1 MIGDVLLYIGFLLS
15 VASVVILISK
25 ETTIVRIA
33 ENFKGIDVSTSI
45 LPWFIRGAVGSI
57 TLALGLLFYY
67 FVTSDFSIHYV
78 WQYTAHDLPLIYKMS
93 ALWTGEAGSMMLFA
107 WMLMLVL
114 LWVSEFQ
121 GKNHKFDDDFI
132 RRVQIVILLLALLL
146 IAIVMYQSP
155 FSSIF
160 DIHPE
165 LDRVPLDGAGLNPLL
180 VNIWMVFHPPGIFV
194 AYGLMS
200 VAFAAS
206 AIFMASGANG
216 WEMFSRKTSRLA
228 WLVLGAGIV
237 SGCIWSYEV
246 WEGYWIWDPAFTS
259 SLMVWM
265 ILTAYL
271 HASSVYRKTGKY
283 SLVAPALAMFS
294 FVLAIYS
301 TYIIRSGLIMSAH
314 AFGGNSGSSILIYT
328 ALGMAVVAV
337 ILLVYRSVR
346 PFDKTIEKNNVAEA
360 VEHAKNIEY
369 IEDTKDIKESTPQGS
384 GWSVLYLFS
393 NKNLFNATLIALAG
407 IGLILFWGLTSILV
421 LEMYEFGASIS
432 IDLFGTWAYP
442 FTIFLLFVMAIC
454 TIPTNQNRLRF
465 TLGAIALCVLVLLIR
480 PFDDAHTDLSAT
492 VLFLTSV
499 ASIYRIAVTAKFNWN
514 ALVSSAPHLVHLGVA
529 LLLVGV
535 LMSTFTTSE
544 TVLFQSFDV
553 AKSIEGYDIKLI
565 DISFPVSHSHAS
577 ATITKIA
584 TYKIYKDG
592 EKVGVGSASFREE
605 KGEFITEPYIYHGL
619 LSDVYITYQGIG
631 TNTPILISVANIKVV
646 PGMTILWS
654 GCLLL
659 FIGIVPLLF
668 GRKL

>member
-1 MIGDVLLYIGFLLS
+1 MIGDLLLYIGFLLS
-15 VASVVILISK
+15 AASVVLLISK
-25 ETTIVRIA
+25 ETAIVRITN
-33 ENFKGIDVSTSI
+33 NFKAIDVSASI
-45 LPWFIRGAVGSI
+45 LPRLIRGAVGSI

-67 FVTSDFSIHYV
+67 FITSDFSIHYV
-78 WQYTAHDLPLIYKMS
+78 WQYTAHDLPLIYKIS

-107 WMLMLVL
+107 WVLMFVL

-121 GKNHKFDDDFI
+121 DKNHKFDDDFI
-132 RRVQIVILLLALLL
+132 RRVQIIILLLALLL

-259 SLMVWM
+259 SLMVWI

-283 SLVAPALAMFS
+283 SLVAPALAIFS

-314 AFGGNSGSSILIYT
+314 AFGGDNGSSILIYT
-328 ALGMAVVAV
+328 ALGLAVATTA
-337 ILLVYRSVR
+337 LLVYRSVR
-346 PFDKTIEKNNVAEA
+346 PFDETIEKNIVVESVEQAE
-360 VEHAKNIEY
+360 NIER
-369 IEDTKDIKESTPQGS
+369 PGS
-384 GWSVLYLFS
+384 QTSGLSFSSLFS
-393 NKNLFNATLIALAG
+393 NKNLFNATIIALAG
-407 IGLILFWGLTSILV
+407 IGFILFWGLTSILI
-421 LEMYEFGASIS
+421 LEIYEFGASIS

-442 FTIFLLFVMAIC
+442 FTIFLLFVMAVC
-454 TIPTNQNRLRF
+454 AIPKSHNRLRF
-465 TLGAIALCVLVLLIR
+465 TLGAIALCVLVLLIK

-492 VLFLTSV
+492 VLFLASV
-499 ASIYRIAVTAKFNWN
+499 ASIYRIAITAKFNWN
-514 ALVSSAPHLVHLGVA
+514 ALVLSAPHLVHFGVA

-535 LMSTFTTSE
+535 LMSTFATSE

-553 AKSIEGYDIKLI
+553 AKSIEGYDIELI
-565 DISFPVSHSHAS
+565 DLSFPVSHTHTS

-584 TYKIYKDG
+584 TYEIYKDDK
-592 EKVGVGSASFREE
+592 KVGVGSASFREE

-631 TNTPILISVANIKVV
+631 TNTPILISIANIKVV

>member
-1 MIGDVLLYIGFLLS
+1 MIGDILLYIGFLLS
-15 VASVVILISK
+15 AASVAILISK
-25 ETTIVRIA
+25 ETAITRIA
-33 ENFKGIDVSTSI
+33 GNFKGIDVSISF

-67 FVTSDFSIHYV
+67 FATSDFSIHYV
-78 WQYTAHDLPLIYKMS
+78 WQYTTHDLPLIYKIS
-93 ALWTGEAGSMMLFA
+93 ALWTGEAGSMLLFA
-107 WMLMLVL
+107 WVLMLVL

-160 DIHPE
+160 DIHPD
-165 LDRVPLDGAGLNPLL
+165 LDRVPSDGAGLNPLL

-194 AYGLMS
+194 AYGFMS

-206 AIFMASGANG
+206 FIHMASGTNG
-216 WEMFSRKTSRLA
+216 WEIFSRKISRLA

-259 SLMVWM
+259 SLMVWI

-283 SLVAPALAMFS
+283 SLVAPALAMLN

-301 TYIIRSGLIMSAH
+301 TYIIRSGLITSAH

-328 ALGMAVVAV
+328 ALGMALVAA

-346 PFDKTIEKNNVAEA
+346 PFDEAIENNIVVEA
-360 VEHAKNIEY
+360 VEQAEDIE
-369 IEDTKDIKESTPQGS
+369 ESTPQANG
-384 GWSVLYLFS
+384 SVLSLFS

-407 IGLILFWGLTSILV
+407 IGFILFWGLTSILV

-442 FTIFLLFVMAIC
+442 FTIFLLFVMAVC
-454 TIPTNQNRLRF
+454 AIPTNHNRLRF

-499 ASIYRIAVTAKFNWN
+499 ASIYRIAITAKFNWN
-514 ALVSSAPHLVHLGVA
+514 ALVSSAPHLVHFGVA

-535 LMSTFTTSE
+535 LMSTFATSE

-553 AKSIEGYDIKLI
+553 AKSVGGYDIKLM
-565 DISFPVSHSHAS
+565 DLSFPVSHSHAS

-584 TYKIYKDG
+584 TYEIYKDG
-592 EKVGVGSASFREE
+592 EKVGIGSANFREDNE
-605 KGEFITEPYIYHGL
+605 EFITEPYIYHGL
-619 LSDVYITYQGIG
+619 LSDVYISYQGIG
-631 TNTPILISVANIKVV
+631 TTTPILISVANVKVV

-668 GRKL
+668 RRKL